1 MYKNCKIRS
10 GAALLHKLSYSWLQR
25 LQNRQRKAR
34 WIKTALRKGI
44 YRQKKRCTWTR
55 STNRRNLT
63 KDTMKRQNSM
73 KEDSSVKEQHSRTS
87 ISKRIFHKQQY
98 NPWRH
103 ALNSPTTRMTT
114 AISNRT
120 NNLETYEGSHTK
132 LQCQRITVEKELGQ
146 RKIIHLIDRRQIQR
160 LQTAKQDRINS
171 DIR

>member
-1 MYKNCKIRS
+1 MLYFTHYHIHNYR
-10 GAALLHKLSYSWLQR
+10 R
-25 LQNRQRKAR
+25 LQNRQQKAR
-34 WIKTALRKGI
+34 WIKAALRKGI

-73 KEDSSVKEQHSRTS
+73 KEDSGVKERHSRTS

-103 ALNSPTTRMTT
+103 ALNSPTTRITT

-120 NNLETYEGSHTK
+120 NNSETCEGSHTK
-132 LQCQRITVEKELGQ
+132 LQCQRIIVEKELGW
-146 RKIIHLIDRRQIQR
+146 RKIINLIDRRQIQR